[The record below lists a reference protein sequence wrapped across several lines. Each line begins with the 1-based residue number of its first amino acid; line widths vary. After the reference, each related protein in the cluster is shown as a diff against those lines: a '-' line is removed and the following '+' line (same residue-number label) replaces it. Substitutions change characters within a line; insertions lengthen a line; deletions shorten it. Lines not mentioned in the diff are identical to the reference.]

1 MVRRGR
7 EEEDESDGRA
17 HERREVD
24 VALGPRQVV
33 ELGS

>member
-1 MVRRGR
+1 MVRGGS

-24 VALGPRQVV
+24 VALGSRQVV
-33 ELGS
+33 ELRS